1 MNYDRYVER
10 IYEWLIDNE
19 IAGKL
24 SDLVANT
31 DRLIELLIMVLQFG
45 FFAFLVG
52 LGLHFI
58 KKRWLTLV

>member
-1 MNYDRYVER
+1 MSYDRYVER
-10 IYEWLIDNE
+10 IYEWLINND
-19 IAGKL
+19 IAGKF

-31 DRLIELLIMVLQFG
+31 DQLVELLTMVLQLG

-52 LGLHFI
+52 LGLHFV